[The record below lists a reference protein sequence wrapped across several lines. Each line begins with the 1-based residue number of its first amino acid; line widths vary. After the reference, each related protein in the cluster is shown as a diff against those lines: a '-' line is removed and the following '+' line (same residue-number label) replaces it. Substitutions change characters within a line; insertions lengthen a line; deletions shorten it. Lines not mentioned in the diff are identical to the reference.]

1 MRVPILVP
9 FVALALAGCNAN
21 QAINP
26 SGRTSAR
33 AIPAAIPTIPR
44 ATPRTT
50 SESAA
55 KSRTI
60 TMDEPVDTPAAAAH
74 LKTNQGLGS
83 IDVPSAYHSN
93 WLDNARAKFD
103 LN

>member
-1 MRVPILVP
+1 
-9 FVALALAGCNAN
+9 
-21 QAINP
+21 
-26 SGRTSAR
+26 
-33 AIPAAIPTIPR
+33 
-44 ATPRTT
+44 
-50 SESAA
+50 
-55 KSRTI
+55 
-60 TMDEPVDTPAAAAH
+60 MDEPVDTPAAAAH